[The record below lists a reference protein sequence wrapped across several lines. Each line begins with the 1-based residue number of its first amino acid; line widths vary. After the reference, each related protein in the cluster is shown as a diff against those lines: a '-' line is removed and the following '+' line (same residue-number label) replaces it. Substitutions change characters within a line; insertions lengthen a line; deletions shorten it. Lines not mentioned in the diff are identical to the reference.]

1 MNHDLISIRKAAT
14 EISALNLIDIHTLRI
29 MKKLSDTAD
38 TSQAGCAARAWLATV
53 LLGVLSA
60 GVIPAAHAQSS
71 GALPIY
77 RCVSADGTSSRI
89 SRTPCAVGET
99 GTAKQAVAGT
109 SQHKPAIVHQTLSAP
124 AQSQAEEERT
134 HRRTHTSHRSGRRR

>member
-1 MNHDLISIRKAAT
+1 MNHDLISIRNAAA
-14 EISALNLIDIHTLRI
+14 EISALNLIDIPTLRI
-29 MKKLSDTAD
+29 MKKPSDPAYTA
-38 TSQAGCAARAWLATV
+38 QAGCAARAWLATV

-60 GVIPAAHAQSS
+60 GVIPAAQAQSS

-109 SQHKPAIVHQTLSAP
+109 SQQKPAIVHQTLSAP
-124 AQSQAEEERT
+124 DQSQAQDDAN
-134 HRRTHTSHRSGRRR
+134 HRRSHTPHRAGRRR